1 MSAQVVQQGASGVV
15 SAPQQGATS
24 VFQPAFSSANY
35 IQVADTS
42 AYGYA
47 QPQQYLQERQQQA
60 MSGQIMYA
68 PQPTYQAAPV
78 YYQAAPQY
86 MQYAPQ
92 EQQPTQKGKKRRS
105 CC

>member
-1 MSAQVVQQGASGVV
+1 MSQVLQQGASGVV
-15 SAPQQGATS
+15 SAAQQGATS

-35 IQVADTS
+35 VQVADTA

-47 QPQQYLQERQQQA
+47 QPQQYLQERTQQA
-60 MSGQIMYA
+60 MSGQVMYA

-86 MQYAPQ
+86 VQYAPV
-92 EQQPTQKGKKRRS
+92 EQPTQKGKKRRS

>member
-60 MSGQIMYA
+60 MSGQVMYA
-68 PQPTYQAAPV
+68 PQPQYQAAPV

-86 MQYAPQ
+86 VQYAPQ
-92 EQQPTQKGKKRRS
+92 FEQPTQKAKKRRS